1 MRYSV
6 ASMSW
11 KLLLVFFAVLLALF
25 VVAQCQ
31 ALGRGLEI
39 PCGCFGTSKYEPVDA
54 WTIART
60 VGLLGIAVL
69 ALAVRRQGVRDGR
82 VENGMG

>member
-1 MRYSV
+1 MRYFV
-6 ASMSW
+6 ASLSW

-54 WTIART
+54 WTIFRT

-69 ALAVRRQGVRDGR
+69 ALAARRQGIRDGR
-82 VENGMG
+82 MDNVLG